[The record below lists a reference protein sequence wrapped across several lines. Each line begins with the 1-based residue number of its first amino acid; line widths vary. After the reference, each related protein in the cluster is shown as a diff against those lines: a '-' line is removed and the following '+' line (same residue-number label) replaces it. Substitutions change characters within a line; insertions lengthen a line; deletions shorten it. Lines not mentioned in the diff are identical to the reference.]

1 MNRLTT
7 LLQSSYPVSYQRW
20 KAVWIPALIVF
31 FILYFLQPFGI
42 SQIDEGQ
49 KLGMALGNTL
59 ISAAAS
65 ILFNYL
71 LPLLF
76 PSYYKEQN
84 WTLGK
89 HVLSLLGLLVT
100 IAVGVWAYLSWQMQV
115 WLGGREFF
123 LVLSWVLILAVFPC
137 VFFSLWNRNLQ
148 LARNLKEATELNAC
162 LSGRMAAEKDKTEK
176 DGEESPVSEAEEM
189 PVPLLTFAGGT
200 REVLQLEATAFR
212 YAESEGNYVKVTYL
226 SKETEKCLRKTL
238 RATMKQAEAAVA
250 EAPYIVRCHRAF
262 LVNVR
267 AVRKVD
273 GNSQGYR
280 LQLEGCDEEIP
291 VSRAYAK
298 EVRRLIL

>member
-1 MNRLTT
+1 MNRLIT

-42 SQIDEGQ
+42 SQIEEGQ
-49 KLGMALGNTL
+49 KLEVALGNTL
-59 ISAAAS
+59 ISAVAS

-71 LPLLF
+71 LPPLF

-89 HVLSLLGLLVT
+89 HVLSLLELLVT

-137 VFFSLWNRNLQ
+137 VFFSMWNRNLQ

-162 LSGRMAAEKDKTEK
+162 LSGRMTAEK
-176 DGEESPVSEAEEM
+176 A
-189 PVPLLTFAGGT
+189 VPLTFAGGT
-200 REVLQLEATAFR
+200 REVLQLEAAAFR

-226 SKETEKCLRKTL
+226 SKETGKCVRKTL